1 LKCIDVIVVFSFFFL
16 IGCSSSNEHFTEK
29 KYSYRVPAFFPEMEI
44 PKDNAPTNLRMELGR
59 RLFFEKRLSAN
70 QNISCASCHVTS
82 MAFADGQVISKG
94 ADGKQGFRN
103 SPTLAN
109 LAWAPHFMSE
119 GGVATL
125 ELQVL
130 APIQD
135 TVEMAFPLHEAA
147 ALLRKDDYLN
157 KLSQAAY
164 QRELD
169 EYVIIRAIACYERSF
184 ISADSRFDRFYYSN
198 QKNELNEAEQRGM
211 QIFFSEKAAC
221 SKCHTPPLF
230 TDAKFYN
237 IGLDTLDRDHGLER
251 VTYQKADKGKFKT
264 PTLRNIELTGP
275 YMHDGSLNTL
285 KTVIAFYNMGG
296 HAHPN
301 KSSLIQPMNWTEQ
314 EQLDLE
320 LFLKSLTDWNFVQN
334 AGFLPLTP

>member
-1 LKCIDVIVVFSFFFL
+1 M
-16 IGCSSSNEHFTEK
+16 
-29 KYSYRVPAFFPEMEI
+29 PI
-44 PKDNAPTNLRMELGR
+44 PKDNEPTNLRMELGR

-70 QNISCASCHVTS
+70 QNMSCASCHVTS
-82 MAFADGQVISKG
+82 MAFADGQEKSVGAHGRKG
-94 ADGKQGFRN
+94 IRN

-109 LAWAPHFMSE
+109 LGWAPHFMSE

-135 TVEMAFPLHEAA
+135 TVEMAFPLNEAA
-147 ALLRKDDYLN
+147 ALLCKDDYLN

-184 ISADSRFDRFYYSN
+184 ISADSRFDRYFYN
-198 QKNELNEAEQRGM
+198 HQKSELNEAEQRGM
-211 QIFFSEKAAC
+211 NLFFSDKAAC

-237 IGLDTLDRDHGLER
+237 IGLDTLDRDPGLER
-251 VTYQKADKGKFKT
+251 VTYQKGDIGKFKT

-285 KTVIAFYNMGG
+285 KDVIAFYNMGG
-296 HAHPN
+296 HTHPN
-301 KSSLIQPMNWTEQ
+301 KSNLIQPMDWTEQ